1 MRVGGIVGAEVVGF
15 TVVGV
20 AVVGA
25 LVGAVGAAEVG
36 VEEGTGVGLAVGV
49 KNIDIPD
56 QTRPRRRTDTGTET
70 LYTNIC
76 SRGCDVLISIALVG
90 RTEPV
95 AVPSQQADTVRRN
108 DASAT

>member
-49 KNIDIPD
+49 KTLTYPIKQGREDERTPAPRLSIPIFV
-56 QTRPRRRTDTGTET
+56 PE
-70 LYTNIC
+70 
-76 SRGCDVLISIALVG
+76 DVMYS
-90 RTEPV
+90 
-95 AVPSQQADTVRRN
+95 
-108 DASAT
+108 